1 MRNKSKVM
9 LLTVLLVPLFLSAEP
24 FLNVKEIKFE
34 RTGEIREVLIIS
46 SAPITRYRDTLK
58 ADEKILTIDIDSAL
72 YKVSFRNLK
81 INDDCVASISGA
93 QFKVTPAPTVRI
105 NIKFKTNVEYALLPK
120 TDTLTIIVEK
130 AKETIRISPV
140 LGTFFFY
147 NSYGRR
153 DPFEPLLSQEKSDT
167 LLNVGS
173 AMLVG
178 IIHQGDTSLALLKDV
193 NGMGFVLKKGDRVR
207 GGSVLDIKDNE
218 VVFLLSDYGF
228 NRKVILKLEKDQS
241 LEGRSQ

>member
-34 RTGEIREVLIIS
+34 RTGEIREVLIIG

-72 YKVSFRNLK
+72 YKASFRNLK

-153 DPFEPLLSQEKSDT
+153 DPFEPLLTQEKSDT

>member
-34 RTGEIREVLIIS
+34 RTGEIREVLIIG

-72 YKVSFRNLK
+72 YKASFRNLK

-147 NSYGRR
+147 NSYGRK

>member
-34 RTGEIREVLIIS
+34 RTGEIREVLIIG

-72 YKVSFRNLK
+72 YKASFRNLK

>member
-1 MRNKSKVM
+1 MRNKIKTALVSLILFP
-9 LLTVLLVPLFLSAEP
+9 LLLSAEP
-24 FLNVKEIKFE
+24 FLNVKEIKFD
-34 RTGEIREVLIIS
+34 RTGEIREILIVG

-58 ADEKILTIDIDSAL
+58 PEEKILTIDIDSAL

-81 INDDCVASISGA
+81 IKDECVGSISGA
-93 QFKVTPAPTVRI
+93 QFKVTPAPSVRI
-105 NIKFKTNVEYALLPK
+105 NIKFNTDVEYALLPK
-120 TDTLTIIVEK
+120 TDTLAVIVEK
-130 AKETIRISPV
+130 AKKTIRIRPV
-140 LGTFFFY
+140 LGSFFFY

-153 DPFEPLLSQEKSDT
+153 DPFEPLLTQEKGDT

-193 NGMGFVLKKGDRVR
+193 NGMGFVLRKGDRVR
-207 GGSVLDIKDNE
+207 GGSVLDIRDNE